1 MKIKKFIMIFMLAV
15 LIFNPRIA
23 KAESIDTGIEL
34 QSEDYIWR
42 YRTYNGRT
50 QKRLWS
56 ARESIWLSDWIYV

>member
-1 MKIKKFIMIFMLAV
+1 MIFMLAV

-23 KAESIDTGIEL
+23 KSESIDTGIEL

-56 ARESIWLSDWIYV
+56 VRESGWLSDWMYV